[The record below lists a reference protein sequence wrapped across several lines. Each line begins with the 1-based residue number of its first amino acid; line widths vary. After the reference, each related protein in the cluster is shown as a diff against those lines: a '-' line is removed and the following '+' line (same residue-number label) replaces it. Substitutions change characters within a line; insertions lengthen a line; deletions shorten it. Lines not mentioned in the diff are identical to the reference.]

1 MSDMKIITVS
11 MLSDAIEE
19 IVEDHI
25 RLNEDAIRENLL
37 AAANAAKRDLAGYRG
52 EWIGKENV
60 GHSRDFHSKGWR
72 IYRENW
78 AYGEYGWERAGVH
91 SAVLASYIEPSLA
104 HLLEFGHDVYARKGV
119 PIGIRTKATKCMSNA
134 FDKGVEKLLEARID

>member
-1 MSDMKIITVS
+1 MAETKLIPTS
-11 MLSDAIEE
+11 MLAGE
-19 IVEDHI
+19 IVSIVKETISFNDEI
-25 RLNEDAIRENLL
+25 MRENLL
-37 AAANAAKRDLAGYRG
+37 VAAKAAKRDLARYRG
-52 EWIGKENV
+52 EWVGREPV

-78 AYGEYGWERAGVH
+78 SHDAYGWLKPGEH

-104 HLLEFGHDVYARKGV
+104 HLLEFGHDVYFTKGV
-119 PIGIRTKATKCMSNA
+119 PTGIRTKATKCMSNA